1 MDLQELRA
9 RIASRDSLRSEQE
22 ALFQKE
28 TELREQLRREGMNL
42 QYEESDVE
50 EMEGTNLKSIFYTV
64 IGKKEERLNREIDEA
79 EAARAQ
85 YERTKSELE
94 EVKKR
99 IKQIERELK
108 AIDRAEAD
116 YKKQV
121 REIEDRIRE
130 VETRMSEADAVTLS
144 IIRRELA
151 ELDQKQDC
159 YARIKAAGA
168 EIMCNVESVQSTL
181 REMYQESRYGNPF
194 TEHELY
200 KEANEIKAQIESGA
214 VDFADAAR
222 EHSSCPSKAEGG
234 SLGEFGRGQMVPEF
248 DAACF
253 DMQVGELRGPVKTQF
268 GFHLIRLD
276 AKNEAKTPALSEV
289 RDRIYGKLMQ
299 DKQEAAYQSKINQL
313 KIVFPVDKF

>member
-151 ELDQKQDC
+151 EMDQKQDC

-200 KEANEIKAQIESGA
+200 KEANEIKALIAWQVERFHELLAESSTFENEYRIDVVSVERMISYVSAMCNGTYESRRTYRSYEEIRYQNVSGLEFNLEGLLCE
-214 VDFADAAR
+214 VDRKGERAAR
-222 EHSSCPSKAEGG
+222 HRADMEQR
-234 SLGEFGRGQMVPEF
+234 L
-248 DAACF
+248 ACLLAKY
-253 DMQVGELRGPVKTQF
+253 QV
-268 GFHLIRLD
+268 
-276 AKNEAKTPALSEV
+276 
-289 RDRIYGKLMQ
+289 
-299 DKQEAAYQSKINQL
+299 
-313 KIVFPVDKF
+313 